1 MAAVHRVSRWPV
13 PRGPVLG
20 LADLLGGGQV
30 AVVAAHDAGEDRFG
44 GGLLVGLVAG
54 WGGGAGDDVGGVG
67 LAAAGHADVQGLP
80 GQGVGD
86 QEVGGV
92 DGAAL
97 GDVDVAGV
105 GELGAGR
112 EVGPGDAERPGP
124 GAVQALP
131 PDFGVGAAEGGDLEG
146 VAVGEGAAVG
156 VDVGVEAGA
165 DQVADPGVVA
175 VGQGG
180 LRGPDGAE
188 LGELGLDAA
197 GQVGGFGV
205 GSGEQQHVLAA
216 QVVRQPHRGGPVI
229 SSLVVGAADAAVP
242 VVGGDRGRVAV
253 AEADAGLPFPGRVE
267 PADLVQLGGGD
278 LAGEQAEHAA
288 GFDGAELGGIAGG
301 DDPGSG
307 LPGRFADQGQVR
319 RG

>member
-1 MAAVHRVSRWPV
+1 MSGVQGLPDGGGPQGEQVAGSA
-13 PRGPVLG
+13 GPVLG

-54 WGGGAGDDVGGVG
+54 RRGVAGDDVGGVG

-80 GQGVGD
+80 GQRVGD

-112 EVGPGDAERPGP
+112 EVGPGDPERPGP

-146 VAVGEGAAVG
+146 VAVGQGAAAG
-156 VDVGVEAGA
+156 VD
-165 DQVADPGVVA
+165 
-175 VGQGG
+175 
-180 LRGPDGAE
+180 RGC
-188 LGELGLDAA
+188 
-197 GQVGGFGV
+197 
-205 GSGEQQHVLAA
+205 
-216 QVVRQPHRGGPVI
+216 
-229 SSLVVGAADAAVP
+229 
-242 VVGGDRGRVAV
+242 
-253 AEADAGLPFPGRVE
+253 
-267 PADLVQLGGGD
+267 
-278 LAGEQAEHAA
+278 
-288 GFDGAELGGIAGG
+288 
-301 DDPGSG
+301 
-307 LPGRFADQGQVR
+307 
-319 RG
+319 